1 MNEEDGSGYDMGSS
15 DYAPEYPN
23 DQGIYI
29 YMYAKLIPSL
39 IPRCCH
45 TSV

>member
-15 DYAPEYPN
+15 DYAPEYPG

-29 YMYAKLIPSL
+29 YIYIYVCQADS
-39 IPRCCH
+39 
-45 TSV
+45 